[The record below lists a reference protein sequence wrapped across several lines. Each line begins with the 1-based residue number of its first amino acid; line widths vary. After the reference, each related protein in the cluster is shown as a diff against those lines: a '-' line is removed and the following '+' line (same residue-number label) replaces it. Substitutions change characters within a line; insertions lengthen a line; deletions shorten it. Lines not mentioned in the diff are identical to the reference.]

1 MKIKKGNFKSK
12 IWIIVVA
19 FVLLVVIAAVYI
31 SQLDKNVSN
40 NIIQNISEIAEHD
53 QKNIKNN
60 VEATWTE
67 LENIRGKISSYQ
79 CDTISDIETL
89 MNIECANSE
98 FSHIYLVS
106 EDGKVYT
113 DKFVTYDPESSGQ
126 NGRIDILP
134 YFENGHDRVVGRF
147 DDKVQTAG
155 LTKESILYGIRLEN
169 FTVEGISMMA
179 LVGISDISSIQ
190 DRLAI
195 TSFTKDGK
203 GRGYSAVIDM
213 NGNYIVDV
221 ERTVYLNKKDSFFE
235 KIDGSVKSDLTSEE
249 IAAKMEAGESFIFY
263 HTNAEGTERIV
274 YCMPFE
280 DENISW
286 YFLASVEST
295 VFTEQNRTFLVMSMV
310 MIASVLVVIV
320 IVLILAMISQNK
332 VITANAEA
340 KARSTFLAN
349 MSHEIRT
356 PLNGIIGLLFLLQ
369 KDLES
374 ELFDKEVISQ
384 RLAKAKDTADY
395 LLSLINNIL
404 DVSKL
409 QAGKVDLKK
418 EILSP
423 EIITDT
429 VWSMQRSN
437 IENRGINFIVEKD
450 ITVPWIIGDDL
461 MIKQV
466 LMNILG
472 NAAKFTPSGGTVRFS
487 VTQKKNDEH
496 NVTTVFVCE
505 DTGCG
510 MSEEF
515 LEHIWDSFSQE
526 RSSNS
531 ESVKGTGL
539 GMAIS
544 RLLMDAMNGEIR
556 VKSKLGE
563 GSTFYVIL
571 HSQISEEPP
580 EYLRQLQNTA
590 ERSAESNTEEKK
602 AVRILVA
609 EDNELNAEI
618 LIDILESEGFDVVH
632 AENGKIAVDLFAAS
646 EVGTISVILM
656 DMQMPV
662 MDGCEATMQIRKMD
676 RPDAKQVSIFACT
689 ANNFSEDRKRAEE
702 SGMDDFLSKP
712 IDVNALLKKLGG
724 GNART
729 W

>member
-1 MKIKKGNFKSK
+1 MKIKKKNYKNK
-12 IWIIVVA
+12 IWVIVVA
-19 FVLLVVIAAVYI
+19 FVLLVMIAAVYI

-40 NIIQNISEIAEHD
+40 NIIQNISELAEHD
-53 QKNIKNN
+53 QKNIRNN
-60 VEATWTE
+60 VESTWTA

-79 CDTISDIETL
+79 CDTIIDVETL

-98 FSHIYLVS
+98 FSHIYIVS

-113 DKFVTYDPESSGQ
+113 DKFVTYDPTNDGQ

-134 YFENGHDRVVGRF
+134 YFENGNDRVVSRF
-147 DDKVQTAG
+147 DDSIQTAG

-169 FTVEGISMMA
+169 FTVEGIVMTAM
-179 LVGISDISSIQ
+179 VGISDISSIQ

-213 NGNYIVDV
+213 EGNYIVDV
-221 ERTVYLNKKDSFFE
+221 ERTVYLNKKNSFFE
-235 KIDGSVKSDLTSEE
+235 NIDESIRSDLTSAE
-249 IAAKMEAGESFIFY
+249 IATKMRAGESFIFY
-263 HTNAEGTERIV
+263 HTNADGTERIV

-280 DENISW
+280 DDNISW

-295 VFTEQNRTFLVMSMV
+295 VFTEQNRAFLVMSML

-340 KARSTFLAN
+340 KATSAFLAN

-369 KDLES
+369 KDLETD
-374 ELFDKEVISQ
+374 FDREVIQQ
-384 RLAKAKDTADY
+384 RLVKAKDTADY

-418 EILSP
+418 EALSP
-423 EIITDT
+423 EILADT
-429 VWSMQRSN
+429 VWSMQKSN
-437 IENRGINFIVEKD
+437 IENKGINFVVEKD
-450 ITVPWIIGDDL
+450 VTVPWIIGDDL
-461 MIKQV
+461 KIKQV
-466 LMNILG
+466 LMNILS
-472 NAAKFTPSGGTVRFS
+472 NAAKFTPCGGTVRFY
-487 VTQKKNDEH
+487 VNQKKNDDR
-496 NVTTVFVCE
+496 NVTTVFTCE

-526 RSSNS
+526 RSNNDDSI
-531 ESVKGTGL
+531 KGTGL

-544 RLLMDAMNGEIR
+544 KLLVDAMNGEIR
-556 VKSKLGE
+556 VKSKQGE

-571 HSQISEEPP
+571 HSQIAEAPP
-580 EYLRQLQNTA
+580 EYLKQKQEDAQNLSEQSKTV
-590 ERSAESNTEEKK
+590 K
-602 AVRILVA
+602 VLIA

-618 LIDILESEGFDVVH
+618 LVDILESEGFDVVC
-632 AENGKIAVDLFAAS
+632 AENGKAAVDLFAAS
-646 EVGTISVILM
+646 EVGTIDVILM

-689 ANNFSEDRKRAEE
+689 ANNFNEDRKRAAQ
-702 SGMDDFLSKP
+702 SGMNGFLSKP
-712 IDVNALLKKLGG
+712 IDVRELLKKLGS
-724 GNART
+724 T